1 MTTTEQLQRGPAEP
15 GEAISDIAERVGVS
29 AHTLRYYERIGL
41 LQVGRDSAGR
51 RLYTDA
57 DVRRIVF
64 ITRLRLTD
72 MPIRQIQRYFALV
85 DAGPATEPDRL
96 ELLLRH
102 RESVRAR
109 LVALTAAL
117 DAVDFKIASYGG
129 AASL

>member
-41 LQVGRDSAGR
+41 LQVGRDPAGR
-51 RLYTDA
+51 RLYAED

-109 LVALTAAL
+109 LVALNAAL

-129 AASL
+129 AAPL